1 MVEPEISP
9 TRLRFLRFITLVT
22 LLFSDGTYSIL
33 RRYSRGVLH
42 QTYSVNEVLL
52 LGEVIKLAFSI
63 YMMSSSSNQTS
74 LDRLSLLLMN
84 SKKMLI
90 LALIYLAG
98 NVLSYFSLERVGA
111 GTFVVIAN
119 LKTLTTAIFSTLM
132 LGNQFSWTQWR
143 ALVLLITGVVIF
155 VLPTLNDKDMEED
168 AETITDS
175 STSIES
181 ESAVILGVAAQLLTV
196 TLSGYAS
203 IYFEKSIKHDP
214 FDIWE
219 RNFQLGFY
227 SILMYIT
234 LIYFEPGE
242 IFENWTPLAFVVSCL
257 GACGGLL
264 VALSIK
270 YGDSVLKTLAISG
283 SVIYANVVDYIFLGG
298 PMTMSMGLSA
308 VVVVIA
314 VLDYNWD
321 ATPSSPPSSKKSIGD
336 GTHNDDNVEAEM
348 IGLMKEERSGR

>member
-1 MVEPEISP
+1 MVEQEISP
-9 TRLRFLRFITLVT
+9 ARLRFLRVVTLVT

-42 QTYSVNEVLL
+42 QTYSINEALL

-63 YMMSSSSNQTS
+63 HMISSSSNQNTV
-74 LDRLSLLLMN
+74 DRLSLLLMN

-132 LGNQFSWTQWR
+132 LGNQYSWTQWR

-168 AETITDS
+168 AETITGS
-175 STSIES
+175 STPI
-181 ESAVILGVAAQLLTV
+181 ESAVILGIAAQLLTV

-227 SILMYIT
+227 SILMYTT
-234 LIYFEPGE
+234 LIFFEPGE

-283 SVIYANVVDYIFLGG
+283 SVIYANVVDHIFLGG
-298 PMTMSMGLSA
+298 PMTLSMGLSA

-321 ATPSSPPSSKKSIGD
+321 ATPSSPPSSGKNIGN
-336 GTHNDDNVEAEM
+336 GTHNDNSVEAEV
-348 IGLMKEERSGR
+348 IGLMKEERGDR